1 MDAMNE
7 VVQTVAQST
16 QVGPMSFVESL
27 GVAAMGLITVFAGL
41 IILIVFIK
49 LLSAFTSR
57 MDSKKKN
64 NGPVEK
70 KEEPAPAMPAVPA
83 PVVEEGIPADVI
95 AAITAA
101 LAVVMGEG
109 RFVVR
114 HVKRVHNAPAWNRAG
129 REEQIYS
136 RF

>member
-1 MDAMNE
+1 M
-7 VVQTVAQST
+7 
-16 QVGPMSFVESL
+16 
-27 GVAAMGLITVFAGL
+27 
-41 IILIVFIK
+41 
-49 LLSAFTSR
+49 
-57 MDSKKKN
+57 
-64 NGPVEK
+64 
-70 KEEPAPAMPAVPA
+70 APAAPA

-109 RFVVR
+109 QFVVR
-114 HVKRVHNAPAWNRAG
+114 HVKRIHNAPAWNRAG

>member
-1 MDAMNE
+1 MDVVNE
-7 VVQTVAQST
+7 IVETVAQPT
-16 QVGPMSFVESL
+16 HMGFVESL
-27 GVAAMGLITVFAGL
+27 GVAALGLITVFAGL

-49 LLSAFTSR
+49 LLSAFTTR
-57 MDSKKKN
+57 LDSKKKN
-64 NGPVEK
+64 NGPVDK
-70 KEEPAPAMPAVPA
+70 KEEPASVAPAAPA

-114 HVKRVHNAPAWNRAG
+114 HVKRIHNTPAWNRAG

>member
-1 MDAMNE
+1 MDAVNE
-7 VVQTVAQST
+7 IVETVAQ
-16 QVGPMSFVESL
+16 PMGLVESL
-27 GVAAMGLITVFAGL
+27 GVAALGLITVFAGL

-49 LLSAFTSR
+49 LLSAFTTR
-57 MDSKKKN
+57 LDSKKKN
-64 NGPVEK
+64 NGSVDK
-70 KEEPAPAMPAVPA
+70 KEEPVVPAAPA

-109 RFVVR
+109 QFVVR
-114 HVKRVHNAPAWNRAG
+114 HVKRIHNAPAWNRAG